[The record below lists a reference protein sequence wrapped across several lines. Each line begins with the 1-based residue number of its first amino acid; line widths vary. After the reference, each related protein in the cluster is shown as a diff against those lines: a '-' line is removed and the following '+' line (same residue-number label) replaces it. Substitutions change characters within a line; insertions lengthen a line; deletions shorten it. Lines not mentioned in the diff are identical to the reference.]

1 MRNALDDVLVEA
13 KQLSRSFRRDQAEV
27 AALAPISFTIR
38 PRDRIAV
45 VGPSGSG
52 KTTLLHLI
60 AGLDEPTSGS
70 LAWPDLGTRDQL
82 RPRQIGVVFQSASL
96 MPALTSAENVALPI
110 LLTEGSDD
118 GVAAAMRM
126 LTTLGLAGL
135 ADRLPEE
142 LSGGQAQR
150 VAMARAMVT
159 APRLLLADEPTGQL
173 DHDNGAQ
180 LLDHLLAF
188 LEASDA
194 ALVVATHDPA
204 VAARMNRVWRLD
216 HGQLVPVGR
225 EG

>member
-1 MRNALDDVLVEA
+1 MRDALGDVLVEA
-13 KQLSRSFRRDQAEV
+13 RQISRSFRRDHAEV

-60 AGLDEPTSGS
+60 AGLDEPTSGA
-70 LAWPDLGTRDQL
+70 LVWPDLGPRDRL
-82 RPRQIGVVFQSASL
+82 RPRQISVVFQSASL

-110 LLTEGSDD
+110 LLDEGSDD
-118 GVAAAMRM
+118 GRVAALRLLA
-126 LTTLGLAGL
+126 TLGLAGL

-173 DHDNGAQ
+173 DHDNSAL

-194 ALVVATHDPA
+194 ALVVATHDAA
-204 VAARMNRVWRLD
+204 VAARMNRVLRLD
-216 HGQLVPVGR
+216 HGQLMPVGP

>member
-1 MRNALDDVLVEA
+1 MGDAFGDVLVEA
-13 KQLSRSFRRDQAEV
+13 RQISRSFRRDHAEF

-60 AGLDEPTSGS
+60 AALDEPTSGS
-70 LAWPDLGTRDQL
+70 LAWPDLGPRNRL
-82 RPRQIGVVFQSASL
+82 RPNQIGVVFQSASL
-96 MPALTSAENVALPI
+96 MSALTSAENVALPI
-110 LLTEGSDD
+110 LLGEGSDD
-118 GVAAAMRM
+118 GTVAALRM
-126 LTTLGLAGL
+126 LAALGLAGL

-173 DHDNGAQ
+173 DHDNAAL

-194 ALVVATHDPA
+194 ALVLATHDPA
-204 VAARMNRVWRLD
+204 IAARMDQVWRLD
-216 HGQLVPVGR
+216 HGQLLPTAR

>member
-1 MRNALDDVLVEA
+1 MCSASGDVLVEA
-13 KQLSRSFRRDQAEV
+13 RQIARSFRRGDGEV
-27 AALAPISFTIR
+27 AALAPLSFTIR

-60 AGLDEPTSGS
+60 AGLDEPTSGA
-70 LAWPDLGTRDQL
+70 LDWPGLGSKDQL
-82 RPRQIGVVFQSASL
+82 RTRQIGVVFQSASL

-110 LLTEGSDD
+110 LLGEDGDD
-118 GVAAAMRM
+118 GTAAAMRM
-126 LTTLGLAGL
+126 LATLDLAAL

-173 DHDNGAQ
+173 DHVSATL

-188 LEASDA
+188 LDGSDT
-194 ALVVATHDPA
+194 ALVLATHDPA
-204 VAARMNRVWRLD
+204 VMARMDRVWQLD
-216 HGQLVPVGR
+216 HGRLVPDGR